1 MELDLARQRE
11 ESEKRLREEV
21 ERAEGR
27 VREKVRVEVSKV
39 LETLMQTHF
48 KGMTFRPQS
57 PTADIRQFLTDYTVQ
72 IANQSSGLKVDSDH
86 VKSLQQSWDLITER
100 FQGALVKFKS

>member
-1 MELDLARQRE
+1 MESIRFSEDKLKAMVIDFAPLRE

-39 LETLMQTHF
+39 LEVLMQTHF
-48 KGMTFRPQS
+48 KGMTFRP
-57 PTADIRQFLTDYTVQ
+57 
-72 IANQSSGLKVDSDH
+72 
-86 VKSLQQSWDLITER
+86 
-100 FQGALVKFKS
+100 

>member
-1 MELDLARQRE
+1 LRE

-39 LETLMQTHF
+39 LEVLM
-48 KGMTFRPQS
+48 
-57 PTADIRQFLTDYTVQ
+57 
-72 IANQSSGLKVDSDH
+72 
-86 VKSLQQSWDLITER
+86 
-100 FQGALVKFKS
+100 

>member
-1 MELDLARQRE
+1 MESIRFSEDKLKAMEIDFVHLRE

-39 LETLMQTHF
+39 LEVLMQTHF
-48 KGMTFRPQS
+48 KGMTFRP
-57 PTADIRQFLTDYTVQ
+57 
-72 IANQSSGLKVDSDH
+72 
-86 VKSLQQSWDLITER
+86 
-100 FQGALVKFKS
+100 